1 MTVSTHTTTTI
12 PTPGSPTGPRRPD
25 GSRRVSARRLGGYA
39 AGLLLVT
46 AAGTLIVSGPSAY
59 EADDGGGSAYTRP
72 TPALG
77 GETLAAYVADHQEA
91 RLARRAG

>member
-1 MTVSTHTTTTI
+1 MTVSTQTTTTI
-12 PTPGSPTGPRRPD
+12 PTPGSPTGPRRSD
-25 GSRRVSARRLGGYA
+25 GSRWFSARRIGGYA

-46 AAGTLIVSGPSAY
+46 GVGALIASDPSAY
-59 EADDGGGSAYTRP
+59 HADDGGGSEYTRP